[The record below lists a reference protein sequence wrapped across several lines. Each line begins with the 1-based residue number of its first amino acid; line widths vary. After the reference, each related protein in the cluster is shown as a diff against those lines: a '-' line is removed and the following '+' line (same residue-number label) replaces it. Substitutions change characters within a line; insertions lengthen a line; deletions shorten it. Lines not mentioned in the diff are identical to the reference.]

1 MNKYWFFKVG
11 LVVVSLCFTLWG
23 EAKVKLPALVSDGM
37 VLQHGQQLIVWG
49 YADPGETVSLTF
61 LKKKYTTD
69 ADTKGCWKIDLPPLK
84 AGGPYTMSINDIQLK
99 DILVGDVWLCSGQSN
114 MELPVSRVT
123 DRFRDEIT
131 SDSDYPMIRQFKVPL
146 RYDFHAPQTDV
157 PGASWKALTLENGM
171 SFSALAYFFAKD
183 IYAKTRIPV
192 GIINSS
198 VGGSPVEAWI
208 SEEGLKPF
216 PMYLNEKHIYE
227 SDDLIATMKQEE
239 GKKNHAWNV
248 ALYRG
253 DAGLHESTPWYAADY
268 DDTTW
273 KQTDLFATEWA
284 SNGLS
289 PINGSHWFRKEFQVA
304 DAQAGQAAT
313 LRMGCVVDAD
323 SVYVNGTFVGTVSY
337 QYPPRIYSIPAG
349 LLKAGKN
356 TVTVRLISNGGY
368 PHFVKEKPYKILFGA
383 GQPEKGETEIS
394 LEGTWRY
401 RLGAPMPAAPGQ
413 TFFQYKPVGLYNG
426 MIAPLVNY
434 TVAGAIWYQGESN
447 VSRRNEYADL
457 LTAMMTDWRQRWN
470 QPAMPFYLIELADFL
485 SPNDKGGRAAW
496 AEFRKVQAEISENNK
511 NVTLIKNSDLGE
523 WNDIHPLDKKTL
535 GKRVSEAISQGR
547 GHNK

>member
-37 VLQHGQQLIVWG
+37 VLQNGQQLIVWG

-114 MELPVSRVT
+114 MELPVLRVT

-146 RYDFHAPQTDV
+146 RYDFQAPQTDV
-157 PGASWKALTLENGM
+157 PGASWKALTPENGM

-198 VGGSPVEAWI
+198 VGGSPVEAWV

-239 GKKNHAWNV
+239 GKKSHAWNV

-447 VSRRNEYADL
+447 VSRHNEYADL